1 MLDIL
6 LEIEFEDTACSQR
19 GLPCECGGCM
29 QEIAYCPGSYWSE
42 AETTYC
48 CIICGEEKIIFGE

>member
-1 MLDIL
+1 MLDTL
-6 LEIEFEDTACSQR
+6 LEIEFCDITHCQKEFA
-19 GLPCECGGCM
+19 CECGGCM
-29 QEIAYCPGSYWSE
+29 QEIAYYPGSYWAE